1 MNPVYCASTS
11 GYHLA
16 ASAAP
21 RAVTNSS
28 TAPHARHHSHRCL
41 YKSRFFKYDVHTLIL
56 SQTNGLPLTK
66 YCQGV
71 VKRIAGAK
79 AMSGS
84 IGADIAQANT
94 VARHGYGN
102 APCATALKLEYQPPI
117 HRRFQRP
124 RVARVIR
131 YGMLR
136 TRAGWQSPRL
146 QFKPV
151 STVNSTQEKKMGAS
165 HSSVKTGF

>member
-1 MNPVYCASTS
+1 MYCASTS
-11 GYHLA
+11 GHHLV

-28 TAPHARHHSHRCL
+28 TAPYARHHSHRCL

>member
-1 MNPVYCASTS
+1 MSPVYCASTS
-11 GYHLA
+11 GHHLV

-28 TAPHARHHSHRCL
+28 TAPYARHHSHRCL

>member
-1 MNPVYCASTS
+1 MSPVYCASTS

-41 YKSRFFKYDVHTLIL
+41 HKSRFFKYDVYTLIL
-56 SQTNGLPLTK
+56 SQAHGLPLTK

-79 AMSGS
+79 VMGGS
-84 IGADIAQANT
+84 IDADVAQATT
-94 VARHGYGN
+94 VACHGYGN
-102 APCATALKLEYQPPI
+102 APRATALKLEYQPPT
-117 HRRFQRP
+117 HRHFQCP

-131 YGMLR
+131 YVMLR
-136 TRAGWQSPRL
+136 TQAGWQSSQS
-146 QFKPV
+146 QFKSV
-151 STVNSTQEKKMGAS
+151 STVNSTQEK
-165 HSSVKTGF
+165 